1 MHKTN
6 LMDKANYKR
15 STKKARAQVE
25 RPPPFYLSSMPEVF
39 RIYVKD
45 FVAGAI
51 CESEYEAVENMEYS
65 YVDDSID
72 IMSRE
77 FEHKQVEEVRTV
89 ELEYRPQYR
98 YLKKFREFADAP
110 QYRYLKRFREFADAL
125 DSTKN
130 AVFRSYGIEE
140 KNITYCQNK
149 ELDGA
154 INSIMT
160 DFLDLWKGMN
170 TVSFVDL
177 VTFTDAT
184 ADLVIRMVQLHANLS
199 RSVDSLPEQY
209 ERLAKKWK
217 HKFTAPYSNKDV

>member
-1 MHKTN
+1 M
-6 LMDKANYKR
+6 
-15 STKKARAQVE
+15 
-25 RPPPFYLSSMPEVF
+25 
-39 RIYVKD
+39 
-45 FVAGAI
+45 
-51 CESEYEAVENMEYS
+51 
-65 YVDDSID
+65 
-72 IMSRE
+72 
-77 FEHKQVEEVRTV
+77 
-89 ELEYRPQYR
+89 
-98 YLKKFREFADAP
+98 KKFREFADAP

-125 DSTKN
+125 HSTKN

-217 HKFTAPYSNKDV
+217 HKFTAPYSNKDALKWT